1 MKKISVLLFL
11 VFIQLILVSSAY
23 TADNAST
30 TLAQMD
36 QAEIIIYGESRR
48 GGLIDRLN
56 ELERVLFG
64 RSLPGTLSERQ
75 LQLVNFIK
83 TGNAD
88 QPSLLF
94 KLGVAEWTVA
104 QSIQP
109 FLPALGR
116 LQRLEQ
122 ELDDT
127 IQEGRPIA
135 MRVERILSLLL
146 TDIVTQVEI
155 EVSSDKAIR
164 AKILEDIG
172 PGKSR
177 KGDSVK
183 IELVEDFVMDN
194 YLIAP
199 KGSRIVSEIAGV
211 TRPGAF
217 GRAGEVRLEFKYLQI
232 LGPEEPM
239 VKLADAKRLGG
250 TGEKNI
256 VAAVGSSMIGAA
268 LLGPLGLA
276 TGLLIRGDS
285 LDVNAETQ
293 FYVQQA
299 EAAKM
304 SVFPIPGSLR
314 KDTDSPSNNTDSDG
328 SDEIIFI
335 DTP

>member
-1 MKKISVLLFL
+1 MKKFSVLLFL
-11 VFIQLILVSSAY
+11 ICILFILVSSAY
-23 TADNAST
+23 SADNTGASI
-30 TLAQMD
+30 AQMD
-36 QAEIIIYGESRR
+36 QAETIIYGESRR

-75 LQLVNFIK
+75 MQLISFIK

-94 KLGVAEWTVA
+94 KLGVAEWTVS

-116 LQRLEQ
+116 LQKLEQ

-146 TDIVTQVEI
+146 TDIVTQIEV
-155 EVSSDKAIR
+155 EVSSDKPIK
-164 AKILEDIG
+164 AKILENIG

-183 IELVEDFVMDN
+183 IELEEDFVIDN

-199 KGSRIVSEIAGV
+199 KGSRIVSEIASV

-232 LGPEEPM
+232 LGPEEPKI
-239 VKLADAKRLGG
+239 KLADTKRLGG
-250 TGEKNI
+250 SGEKNI

-285 LDVNAETQ
+285 LDVNEGTQ
-293 FYVQQA
+293 FYIQQA
-299 EAAKM
+299 ERVKM
-304 SVFPIPGSLR
+304 SVFPIPTSLR
-314 KDTDSPSNNTDSDG
+314 KDADNPSSGADFDN
-328 SDEIIFI
+328 SDEIVIL

>member
-1 MKKISVLLFL
+1 MKVKIILLL
-11 VFIQLILVSSAY
+11 IFIQFVLVSSAY
-23 TADNAST
+23 SAEDTGST
-30 TLAQMD
+30 IAQMD

-75 LQLVNFIK
+75 MQLVSFIK

-94 KLGVAEWTVA
+94 KLGVAEWAVS

-116 LQRLEQ
+116 LQKLEQ
-122 ELDDT
+122 ELDDA

-135 MRVERILSLLL
+135 MRVERILSLLF
-146 TDIVTQVEI
+146 TDIVTQTEI
-155 EVSSDKAIR
+155 EVSSDKVIR

-183 IELVEDFVMDN
+183 IELMEDFIIDN
-194 YLIAP
+194 FLIAP
-199 KGSRIVSEIAGV
+199 RGSRIVSEIASV

-232 LGPEEPM
+232 LGPEEPK
-239 VKLADAKRLGG
+239 VKLADDKKLGG

-299 EAAKM
+299 EGARM
-304 SVFPIPGSLR
+304 SVFPIPASLNR
-314 KDTDSPSNNTDSDG
+314 NADQSDRVDADD
-328 SDEIIFI
+328 SDEIII
-335 DTP
+335 LDNP